1 MVQTPLA
8 GQSRHEAEQVQLVT
22 EIINASLQK
31 HSDYC
36 EGQLQMIF
44 ENVRMLSESVD
55 RKFKII
61 DMQLGEYSDR
71 YMQPLQDAEKAVAS
85 VQKISSSTSLQLTTY
100 EAQFKKIAMESKAAD
115 EEMTAMAAE
124 CRELLK
130 LCVHSKDMDDL
141 TCRVEK
147 LEHED
152 MQSRLLA
159 TGLMAPVVPE
169 EEILKVKKTV
179 AELSSQIQAGMKEWH
194 AYAEHIQE
202 FVLEKQEVQAYSL
215 GNADGVVDAPACD
228 DTSLIRALAFDKAS
242 LRAPP
247 GQFLKATSCDEPRAH
262 SIERALHAE
271 SFMTRCF
278 RRHASA
284 YQADSKAQNAEHNRL
299 ARKMITRRTY
309 QDC

>member
-1 MVQTPLA
+1 
-8 GQSRHEAEQVQLVT
+8 
-22 EIINASLQK
+22 
-31 HSDYC
+31 
-36 EGQLQMIF
+36 MIF
-44 ENVRMLSESVD
+44 ENVRTLSESVD
-55 RKFKII
+55 HKFKII

-71 YMQPLQDAEKAVAS
+71 YMQPLQDAENAVSS

-100 EAQFKKIAMESKAAD
+100 EAQFKKMAMESKTAD

-130 LCVHSKDMDDL
+130 LCVHSKDMDEL
-141 TCRVEK
+141 TCRIEK

-159 TGLMAPVVPE
+159 TGLIAPVVPE
-169 EEILKVKKTV
+169 EEILKVKKHV

-202 FVLEKQEVQAYSL
+202 FVLEKQDVRAYSH

-228 DTSLIRALAFDKAS
+228 DTSLIRSLAFDKAW
-242 LRAPP
+242 APP
-247 GQFLKATSCDEPRAH
+247 RQFFKATSSDEPRAQPL
-262 SIERALHAE
+262 ERALHAE
-271 SFMTRCF
+271 SFMARCF

-284 YQADSKAQNAEHNRL
+284 YQTDGKVQIDTLDFAVPGQYLPPDNICQ
-299 ARKMITRRTY
+299 
-309 QDC
+309 

>member
-1 MVQTPLA
+1 
-8 GQSRHEAEQVQLVT
+8 
-22 EIINASLQK
+22 
-31 HSDYC
+31 
-36 EGQLQMIF
+36 MIF
-44 ENVRMLSESVD
+44 ENVRTLSESVD
-55 RKFKII
+55 HKFKII

-71 YMQPLQDAEKAVAS
+71 YMQPLKDAENAVSS

-100 EAQFKKIAMESKAAD
+100 EAQFKKMAMESKTAD

-130 LCVHSKDMDDL
+130 LCVHSKDMDEL
-141 TCRVEK
+141 TCRIEK

-159 TGLMAPVVPE
+159 TGLIAPVVPE
-169 EEILKVKKTV
+169 EEILKVKKHV

-202 FVLEKQEVQAYSL
+202 FVLEKQDVRAYSH

-228 DTSLIRALAFDKAS
+228 DTSLIRSLAFDKAW
-242 LRAPP
+242 APP
-247 GQFLKATSCDEPRAH
+247 GQFFKATSSDEPRAQ
-262 SIERALHAE
+262 SLERALPAE
-271 SFMTRCF
+271 SFMSRCF

-284 YQADSKAQNAEHNRL
+284 YQTDGKVQIDTLDL
-299 ARKMITRRTY
+299 AVPGQYLPPDNIC
-309 QDC
+309 Q